1 MNSPPVR
8 KIKADE
14 ASSNT
19 AIGETLEPA
28 ATNDTATPPSPATAV
43 TLSGSVIALGRA
55 HEPVP

>member
-1 MNSPPVR
+1 MNSPPVL

-14 ASSNT
+14 ASSST

-43 TLSGSVIALGRA
+43 TLSAA
-55 HEPVP
+55 